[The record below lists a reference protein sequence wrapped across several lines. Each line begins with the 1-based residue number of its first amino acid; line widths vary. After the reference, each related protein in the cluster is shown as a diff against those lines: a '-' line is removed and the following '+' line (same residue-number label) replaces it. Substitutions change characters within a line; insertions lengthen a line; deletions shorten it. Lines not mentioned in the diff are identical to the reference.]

1 MKKMDID
8 EIRANF
14 PMLNEDKRM
23 QGKPLIFLDN
33 ASTTFKPYQVFEAVK
48 DYYFNKTS
56 NSHRG
61 DYDLCFEMDK
71 YVYGVREKVAKFIH
85 AKMPEE
91 IVFTSGASMSINI
104 IAYGLLKYVE
114 EGDEIIIDEA
124 EHASNVLPW
133 FKIAEIKKAK
143 IVYIPLTEE
152 GRITANNLR
161 KVITN
166 KTKIVSV
173 AHVTNVLGFKS
184 EVKEMARICH
194 EFNAYFVL
202 DGAQSV
208 PHMKTDV
215 QDIDCDFLAFSAHKM
230 YGPTGLGVIYGK
242 KTLLDKMEPLL
253 SGGGMNAKFLACG
266 DVRYLS
272 APERLE
278 AGTLNLEGI
287 FGLGAAI
294 DFINDYGI
302 DNIEKRESELRAYAI
317 EKLKKV
323 KNIII
328 YNEHAEGAI
337 ITINIKDVFAQDLST
352 YLNSKGIATRSG
364 QHCAKILIDHLHSL
378 ATVRI
383 SLAFYNTFEEIDAL
397 CEALDGSEGF
407 LDAYFS

>member
-1 MKKMDID
+1 MKKMDIN

-85 AKMPEE
+85 ANMPEE
-91 IVFTSGASMSINI
+91 IVFTAGASMSINI

-133 FKIAEIKKAK
+133 FKITEIKKAK

-242 KTLLDKMEPLL
+242 KALLDKMEPLL

-302 DNIEKRESELRAYAI
+302 DNIEKRESGLRAYAI

-337 ITINIKDVFAQDLST
+337 ITINIRDVFAQDLST

>member
-1 MKKMDID
+1 MKTMDID
-8 EIRANF
+8 EIRSNF
-14 PMLNEDKRM
+14 PMLDKNKLM
-23 QGKPLIFLDN
+23 QGSPLIFLDN
-33 ASTTFKPYQVFEAVK
+33 ASTTFKPYKVFDAIK

-61 DYDLCFEMDK
+61 DYDLCFNMDN
-71 YVYGVREKVAKFIH
+71 YVYNVREKVAKFIN
-85 AKMPEE
+85 ARKPEE
-91 IVFTSGASMSINI
+91 IVFTAGASMSINI

-114 EGDEIIIDEA
+114 EGDEIIIDQA

-143 IVYIPLTEE
+143 IVYIPLDEE

-161 KVITN
+161 KVISD

-194 EFNAYFVL
+194 EFKAFFVV

-215 QDIDCDFLAFSAHKM
+215 IDIDCDFLAFSAHKM

-242 KTLLDKMEPLL
+242 KELLDNIDPLL

-294 DFINDYGI
+294 DFINEYGI
-302 DNIEKRESELRAYAI
+302 DNIERRESELRRYAI
-317 EKLKKV
+317 SKLKKV
-323 KNIII
+323 KNILI
-328 YNEHAEGAI
+328 YNENAEGAI

-364 QHCAKILIDHLHSL
+364 QHCAKILVDHLHSL

-383 SLAFYNTFEEIDAL
+383 SLAFYNTKEEIDAL
-397 CEALDGSEGF
+397 CLALDGSEGF

>member
-8 EIRANF
+8 EIRSNF
-14 PMLNEDKRM
+14 PMLDKDKLM
-23 QGKPLIFLDN
+23 QGSPLIFLDN
-33 ASTTFKPYQVFEAVK
+33 ASTTFKPYQVFDAIK

-61 DYDLCFEMDK
+61 DYDLCFNMDN
-71 YVYGVREKVAKFIH
+71 YVYSVRKKVAKFIN
-85 AKMPEE
+85 ARKPEE
-91 IVFTSGASMSINI
+91 IVFTAGASMSINI
-104 IAYGLLKYVE
+104 IAYGLLKYIE

-143 IVYIPLTEE
+143 IVYIPLDEE

-184 EVKEMARICH
+184 EVKEMAHICH
-194 EFNAYFVL
+194 EFKAFFVV

-215 QDIDCDFLAFSAHKM
+215 VDIDCDFLAFSAHKM
-230 YGPTGLGVIYGK
+230 YGPTGLGIIYGK
-242 KTLLDKMEPLL
+242 KELLDEMDPLL

-302 DNIEKRESELRAYAI
+302 TNIERRESELRHYAI
-317 EKLKKV
+317 TKLKKV

-328 YNEHAEGAI
+328 YNENAEGAI

-383 SLAFYNTFEEIDAL
+383 SLAFYNTKEEIDAL

>member
-8 EIRANF
+8 EIRSNF
-14 PMLNEDKRM
+14 PMLDKDKFM
-23 QGKPLIFLDN
+23 QGSPLIFLDN
-33 ASTTFKPYQVFEAVK
+33 ASTTFKPYQVFDAIK

-61 DYDLCFEMDK
+61 DYDLCFNMDN
-71 YVYGVREKVAKFIH
+71 YVYSVRKKVAKFIN
-85 AKMPEE
+85 ARKPEE
-91 IVFTSGASMSINI
+91 IVFTAGASMSINI

-143 IVYIPLTEE
+143 IVYIPLDEE

-184 EVKEMARICH
+184 EVKEMAHICH
-194 EFNAYFVL
+194 EFKAFFVV

-215 QDIDCDFLAFSAHKM
+215 LDIDCDFLAFSAHKM
-230 YGPTGLGVIYGK
+230 YGPTGLGIIYGK
-242 KTLLDKMEPLL
+242 KELLDEMDPLL

-302 DNIEKRESELRAYAI
+302 TNIERRESELRHYAI
-317 EKLKKV
+317 SKLKKV

-328 YNEHAEGAI
+328 YNENAEGAI

-383 SLAFYNTFEEIDAL
+383 SLAFYNTKEEIDAL

>member
-1 MKKMDID
+1 
-8 EIRANF
+8 
-14 PMLNEDKRM
+14 
-23 QGKPLIFLDN
+23 
-33 ASTTFKPYQVFEAVK
+33 
-48 DYYFNKTS
+48 
-56 NSHRG
+56 
-61 DYDLCFEMDK
+61 
-71 YVYGVREKVAKFIH
+71 
-85 AKMPEE
+85 
-91 IVFTSGASMSINI
+91 
-104 IAYGLLKYVE
+104 
-114 EGDEIIIDEA
+114 
-124 EHASNVLPW
+124 
-133 FKIAEIKKAK
+133 
-143 IVYIPLTEE
+143 
-152 GRITANNLR
+152 
-161 KVITN
+161 
-166 KTKIVSV
+166 
-173 AHVTNVLGFKS
+173 
-184 EVKEMARICH
+184 MARICH

-242 KTLLDKMEPLL
+242 KALLDKMEPLL

-302 DNIEKRESELRAYAI
+302 DNIENRESELRAYAI

>member
-14 PMLNEDKRM
+14 PMLKEDKFM

-33 ASTTFKPYQVFEAVK
+33 ASTTFKPYQVFDALK

-71 YVYGVREKVAKFIH
+71 YVYNVREKVAQFIN
-85 AKMPEE
+85 AKQAEE
-91 IVFTSGASMSINI
+91 IVFTAGASMSINI

-143 IVYIPLTEE
+143 IVYIPLSEE

-161 KVITN
+161 KVISN
-166 KTKIVSV
+166 KTKVVSV

-194 EFNAYFVL
+194 EFNAFFVV

-242 KTLLDKMEPLL
+242 KELLDKMDPLL

-302 DNIEKRESELRAYAI
+302 SNIEKRESELRAYAI

-323 KNIII
+323 NNIII

-364 QHCAKILIDHLHSL
+364 QHCAKILIDHLRSL

-383 SLAFYNTFEEIDAL
+383 SFAFYNTFEEIDAL

>member
-8 EIRANF
+8 EIRSNF
-14 PMLNEDKRM
+14 PMLDKDKLM
-23 QGKPLIFLDN
+23 QGSPLIFLDN
-33 ASTTFKPYQVFEAVK
+33 ASTTFKPYQVFDAIK

-61 DYDLCFEMDK
+61 DYDLCFNMDN
-71 YVYGVREKVAKFIH
+71 YVYSVRKKVAKFIN
-85 AKMPEE
+85 ARKPEE
-91 IVFTSGASMSINI
+91 IVFTAGASMSINI

-143 IVYIPLTEE
+143 IVYIPLDEE

-184 EVKEMARICH
+184 EVKEMAHICH
-194 EFNAYFVL
+194 EFKAFFVV

-215 QDIDCDFLAFSAHKM
+215 VDIDCDFLAFSAHKM
-230 YGPTGLGVIYGK
+230 YGPTGLGIIYGK
-242 KTLLDKMEPLL
+242 KELLDKMDPLL

-287 FGLGAAI
+287 FALGAAI

-302 DNIEKRESELRAYAI
+302 TNIERRESELRHYAI
-317 EKLKKV
+317 SKLKKV

-328 YNEHAEGAI
+328 YNENAEGAI

-383 SLAFYNTFEEIDAL
+383 SLAFYNTKEEIDAL

>member
-8 EIRANF
+8 EIRSNF
-14 PMLNEDKRM
+14 PMLDKDKLM
-23 QGKPLIFLDN
+23 QGSPLIFLDN
-33 ASTTFKPYQVFEAVK
+33 ASTTFKPYQVFDAIK
-48 DYYFNKTS
+48 DYYFTKTS

-61 DYDLCFEMDK
+61 DYDLCFNMDN
-71 YVYGVREKVAKFIH
+71 YVYSVRKKVAKFIN
-85 AKMPEE
+85 ARKPEE
-91 IVFTSGASMSINI
+91 IVFTAGASMSINI

-143 IVYIPLTEE
+143 IVYIPLDEE

-184 EVKEMARICH
+184 EVKEMAHICH
-194 EFNAYFVL
+194 EFKAFFVV

-230 YGPTGLGVIYGK
+230 YGPTGLGIIYGK
-242 KTLLDKMEPLL
+242 KELLDEMDPLL

-302 DNIEKRESELRAYAI
+302 TNIERRESELRHYAI
-317 EKLKKV
+317 SKLKKV

-328 YNEHAEGAI
+328 YNENAEGAI

-383 SLAFYNTFEEIDAL
+383 SLAFYNTKEEIDAL